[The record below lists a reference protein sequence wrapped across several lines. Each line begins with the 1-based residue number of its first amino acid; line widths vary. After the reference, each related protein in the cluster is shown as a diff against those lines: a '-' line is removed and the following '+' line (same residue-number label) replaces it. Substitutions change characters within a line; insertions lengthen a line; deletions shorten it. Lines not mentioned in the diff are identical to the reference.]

1 MFSAIL
7 AVALTGQVFMVQQET
22 VYVPQATVTYVPQ
35 TVISYVPQATVV
47 TSPLLVTGIPSL
59 ATPAPV
65 YGYGPVFAGPAYG
78 PAYGA
83 VRPGR
88 RHGRYV
94 VKW

>member
-22 VYVPQATVTYVPQ
+22 VYVPQ

-47 TSPLLVTGIPSL
+47 TSPLLVTGMPSL

-65 YGYGPVFAGPAYG
+65 YGPVFAGPAYG
-78 PAYGA
+78 PAYGPVYGA
-83 VRPGR
+83 VWQGR

>member
-1 MFSAIL
+1 MFGAIL

-22 VYVPQATVTYVPQ
+22 VYVPQAT
-35 TVISYVPQATVV
+35 ISYVPQATVV

-65 YGYGPVFAGPAYG
+65 YGPVFAGPAYG
-78 PAYGA
+78 PVYGA
-83 VRPGR
+83 VWQGR

>member
-35 TVISYVPQATVV
+35 TTISYVPQATVV
-47 TSPLLVTGIPSL
+47 TSPLLVTGTPFL

-65 YGYGPVFAGPAYG
+65 YGPVFAGPAYG
-78 PAYGA
+78 PVYGA
-83 VRPGR
+83 VWQGR
-88 RHGRYV
+88 RHGWYV